1 MTGAEFLGA
10 RYPLIQAPMAGV
22 QDRQLTAAVSSAGA
36 LGSLPCALLS
46 PEELRSE
53 LAVLSAECDGP
64 FNVNFFCHQTPGY
77 DADAESRWRELL
89 RPYFD
94 EYGISDEDV
103 PIGGGRQPFS
113 HDAADILEDFRPPV
127 ISFHFGLPSRDLLAR
142 VKGWGAT
149 VLASATT
156 IKEALWLEC
165 HGADAVIAQGLDA
178 GGHRGMFLS
187 RDLTTQAGTFA
198 LVPRIVGA
206 VDIPV
211 IAAGGVGNAAAV
223 AAAFSLG
230 ARAVQVGTAY
240 LLCRE
245 TLTSP
250 LHRAA
255 LKSNRARHTAVTNL
269 FSGRPA
275 RSIVNR
281 VIREIGPLND
291 KAPSFPL
298 AAAAMGVLRQR
309 AEARKCDDFSPLWCG
324 QNATGCKEI
333 PAAELTRELTSLL

>member
-1 MTGAEFLGA
+1 MRVDSSVRGGTAAVL
-10 RYPLIQAPMAGV
+10 PWVLV
-22 QDRQLTAAVSSAGA
+22 LTLTAAAAAQTAPHGWHA
-36 LGSLPCALLS
+36 RLS
-46 PEELRSE
+46 
-53 LAVLSAECDGP
+53 
-64 FNVNFFCHQTPGY
+64 Q
-77 DADAESRWRELL
+77 
-89 RPYFD
+89 
-94 EYGISDEDV
+94 
-103 PIGGGRQPFS
+103 
-113 HDAADILEDFRPPV
+113 
-127 ISFHFGLPSRDLLAR
+127 
-142 VKGWGAT
+142 
-149 VLASATT
+149 
-156 IKEALWLEC
+156 
-165 HGADAVIAQGLDA
+165 
-178 GGHRGMFLS
+178 
-187 RDLTTQAGTFA
+187 
-198 LVPRIVGA
+198 RIGA
-206 VDIPV
+206 VVTRMP
-211 IAAGGVGNAAAV
+211 

-230 ARAVQVGTAY
+230 AEAVQVGTAY